1 MPSDMDTT
9 GLILLE
15 ENDLRFPHFTN
26 EDAYTLGQH
35 MRKRFKAS
43 NRYAKGN
50 GVAIAIKSVAGH
62 VLYACTV
69 GDSGDVTLESWACI
83 DGMIATVVKTGH
95 SSYYI
100 EKKLADHGRRPEQFG
115 LSFPEYRVDGGAF
128 PIWLMN
134 VTTSPVAVAAAYS
147 DHSMDDHQLVVK
159 SIRDYLC
166 KLSSDDG
173 AANGAEE
180 SPRPMHRRVSS
191 VASMR

>member
-1 MPSDMDTT
+1 KAADLATIIDYIRFKEDILSVHTTGNAPDVAHSRAGESADSKFPMPSDMDTT

-69 GDSGDVTLESWACI
+69 GDSGDVTLESWNCI

-100 EKKLADHGRRPEQFG
+100 EKKLADHGRRPEQLG
-115 LSFPEYRVDGGAF
+115 YRMMRS
-128 PIWLMN
+128 I
-134 VTTSPVAVAAAYS
+134 TSPE
-147 DHSMDDHQLVVK
+147 L
-159 SIRDYLC
+159 
-166 KLSSDDG
+166 
-173 AANGAEE
+173 
-180 SPRPMHRRVSS
+180 
-191 VASMR
+191 